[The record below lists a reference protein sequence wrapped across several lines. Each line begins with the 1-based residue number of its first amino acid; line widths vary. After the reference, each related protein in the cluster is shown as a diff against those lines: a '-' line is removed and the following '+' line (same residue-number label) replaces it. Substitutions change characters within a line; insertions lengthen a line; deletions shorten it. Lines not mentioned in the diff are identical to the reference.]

1 MFVFSFSFHG
11 SKVFL
16 LLTNNL
22 ALDTCLSGGSFL
34 FDSIEKLSFTFW
46 SVDKNENKKVP
57 GLENG
62 QTKHA

>member
-1 MFVFSFSFHG
+1 MVANNCF
-11 SKVFL
+11 FL
-16 LLTNNL
+16 LCSVNEINENL
-22 ALDTCLSGGSFL
+22 AFDPCLYVSSFL
-34 FDSIEKLSFTFW
+34 FNAIEKLSFTSW